1 MKFWVAQ
8 DDNGLIHLFS
18 KEPKRAI
25 LPYANIHVWYADDNN
40 CVTIELNNEFNSERY
55 ISNEDKHVE
64 HRFLADILGFK
75 RKGYYTKAKII
86 KYEGIYTK
94 EAREVEIE
102 FNIKLIKPKF

>member
-18 KEPKRAI
+18 KEPKRVYIPA
-25 LPYANIHVWYADDNN
+25 LKMYMWGAEN
-40 CVTIELNNEFNSERY
+40 CISVFLNNDMSSERY